1 MGIHLFI
8 CRLYTLHTFN
18 TRTQVNPSIII
29 WYRQYGAKET
39 HHKTFAHQLAVASSS
54 LLRSANAEV
63 YWQKPRLG
71 KRSPPMYM
79 LIAVPIVLLQSAS
92 TEITCR
98 EDGTSGDAFEEDL
111 EDKATF
117 GDNGVQFTWEGTYVL
132 AGDVICIW

>member
-1 MGIHLFI
+1 MKAQRVPGCVHVSSCCDA
-8 CRLYTLHTFN
+8 CRYGTNYIVGGVTF
-18 TRTQVNPSIII
+18 S
-29 WYRQYGAKET
+29 
-39 HHKTFAHQLAVASSS
+39 QLRVKARDCRDS
-54 LLRSANAEV
+54 LGGM
-63 YWQKPRLG
+63 K
-71 KRSPPMYM
+71 
-79 LIAVPIVLLQSAS
+79 LQSAS